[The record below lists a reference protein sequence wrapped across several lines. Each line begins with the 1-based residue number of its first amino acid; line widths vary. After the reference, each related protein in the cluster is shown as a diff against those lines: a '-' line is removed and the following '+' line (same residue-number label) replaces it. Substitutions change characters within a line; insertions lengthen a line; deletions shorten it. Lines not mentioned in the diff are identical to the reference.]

1 MPCSPGSPPLI
12 TGDSAGSMAMIL
24 ISGHFSFKYL
34 PVPINVPPVPVP
46 KIKASGTNLSDM
58 DSKISGPVVS

>member
-12 TGDSAGSMAMIL
+12 TGDFGLNSNNFNIRP
-24 ISGHFSFKYL
+24 FSFKYL

-46 KIKASGTNLSDM
+46 KIKASGTNLSEI